1 MCEGDFAP
9 DVIDWENREAGRQL
23 PSENLCHPRHFWQ
36 RLRLR
41 TILCGSRPDYKRTY
55 LRTAAGINGLR
66 RLKQSAAPS
75 SMERFAPRFAFACVR
90 LCDLGFRKQNHLPRW
105 DAAEGVG
112 MGCCVDS
119 AGKCLHLPQWARL

>member
-1 MCEGDFAP
+1 MECVFAP

-75 SMERFAPRFAFACVR
+75 SMERLAPRFAFAECDYPDVVR
-90 LCDLGFRKQNHLPRW
+90 TP
-105 DAAEGVG
+105 
-112 MGCCVDS
+112 
-119 AGKCLHLPQWARL
+119 AGERQL

>member
-41 TILCGSRPDYKRTY
+41 TILCGSRPTDSAT
-55 LRTAAGINGLR
+55 LHPGLR
-66 RLKQSAAPS
+66 RRAEARWGPRQRSWWSVSKVFVENRSSGATGQSVTKAVCP
-75 SMERFAPRFAFACVR
+75 
-90 LCDLGFRKQNHLPRW
+90 
-105 DAAEGVG
+105 
-112 MGCCVDS
+112 
-119 AGKCLHLPQWARL
+119 